1 MHQIDIKDNMLLI
14 CPSDIKEKILANNK
28 SLVDIS
34 FMTLEEYK
42 KRYYF
47 DYDYHTVKYLMDT
60 YGYTLN
66 NAKEIIESLY
76 FVEDKDYP
84 NNNLND
90 LVKIKKELLDK
101 NLLILDPLFNKHNKD
116 TIVYGYGDIRL
127 NDAKVLKGTII
138 DKHYNI
144 YEFDTIESE
153 LEYVYESIFELLENG
168 IDINNIY
175 IVADNEYENYF
186 KRYNS
191 YYDFK
196 VNYPSDNSLY
206 GTEAAKKFLEDIK
219 LKGRETI
226 YNELTNKD
234 LVNILNK
241 YLDLNE
247 AYDFI
252 VEDLK
257 HIKLNKKYRDVV
269 QVVSNNYLFD
279 DADYV
284 FYLGFNDKVPAYKK
298 DNEYL
303 DNEMCH
309 LLGIDDT
316 NDKNRIIKENLICN
330 LSNIKNL
337 SLSYSK
343 NSPFNKYERQ
353 MLFSDVNY
361 ITYTNKYLHSNKANR
376 NRYGELL
383 DNLDKYGEHND
394 DLDSMYSTYDRNNY
408 GDYDNSYKNFNVGKE
423 TVELSYSS
431 MQSYYECAF
440 KYYLD
445 NILRPDDSDAT
456 FFTTIG
462 TIAHNVL
469 QEMVLDNTKDFDE
482 LWDNQVTFTS
492 AKELYFNKKIKEEI
506 REDFNIILKQKELS
520 YFDSVEC
527 EKRIKLKLRDNIFF
541 IGTIDKILKCKDN
554 LCIVDY
560 KTGNTKIEDKYFEF
574 GLNLQLPSYLYL
586 LQEDPSKIIG
596 FYLQHLVAPK
606 YVYDEKKDIETQKNE
621 DMKLNGFTTDDI
633 SRINILEDL
642 DGKSN
647 VVSKLAITKNGELSK
662 NSKVI
667 SDQDMKDMIK
677 LVEDKILEAST
688 SILNNDFSINPK
700 VIDNK
705 NVSCTYC
712 RYKDICYKRIKDYVY
727 YETKKEEEVK
737 DGN

>member
-116 TIVYGYGDIRL
+116 TFAYGYGDIRL

-138 DKHYNI
+138 DKHYDI

-196 VNYPSDNSLY
+196 VNYPSNNSLY

-257 HIKLNKKYRDVV
+257 HIKLNKKYKDVV
-269 QVVSNNYLFD
+269 QVVSNNYLFSD
-279 DADYV
+279 FDYV
-284 FYLGFNDKVPAYKK
+284 FYLGFNDKVIAYKK

-303 DNEMCH
+303 DNEMCR

-337 SLSYSK
+337 YLSYSK

-361 ITYTNKYLHSNKANR
+361 ITYTNKYLHSDRANR

-456 FFTTIG
+456 FFNTIG

-469 QEMVLDNTKDFDE
+469 QEMVLDNTRDFDE

-520 YFDSVEC
+520 YFDDVEC

-541 IGTIDKILKCKDN
+541 KGFIDKILKCKDN

-621 DMKLNGFTTDDI
+621 DMKLTGFTSSDI

-667 SDQDMKDMIK
+667 SDEDMKDMIK

-712 RYKDICYKRIKDYVY
+712 RYKDICYKRIKDYAY
-727 YETKKEEEVK
+727 CETKKEEVI

>member
-76 FVEDKDYP
+76 FVEDKNYP
-84 NNNLND
+84 NNKLND

-116 TIVYGYGDIRL
+116 TFAYGYGDIRL

-257 HIKLNKKYRDVV
+257 HIKLNKKYKDVV
-269 QVVSNNYLFD
+269 QVVSNNYLFSD
-279 DADYV
+279 SDYV

-303 DNEMCH
+303 DNEMCA

-337 SLSYSK
+337 YLSYSK

-361 ITYTNKYLHSNKANR
+361 ITYTNKYLHSDRANK

-394 DLDSMYSTYDRNNY
+394 DLDSMYSTYYRNNY

-445 NILRPDDSDAT
+445 NILRPDDSDVT
-456 FFTTIG
+456 FFNTIG

-520 YFDSVEC
+520 YFDDVEC
-527 EKRIKLKLRDNIFF
+527 EKSIRLQLADKIFF
-541 IGTIDKILKCKDN
+541 KGKIDKILKCKDN
-554 LCIVDY
+554 VCIVDY
-560 KTGNTKIEDKYFEF
+560 KTGNKKIEDKYFEF

-621 DMKLNGFTTDDI
+621 DMKLTGFTSSDI

-667 SDQDMKDMIK
+667 SDEDMKDMIK

>member
-14 CPSDIKEKILANNK
+14 CPRDIKEKILNDNK

-47 DYDYHTVKYLMDT
+47 DYDYHAVKYLMDT
-60 YGYTLN
+60 YNYTLN

-76 FVEDKDYP
+76 FIEDKDYH
-84 NNNLND
+84 NNKLNY

-101 NLLILDPLFNKHNKD
+101 NLLILDLLFNKNNKD
-116 TIVYGYGDIRL
+116 TFVYGYGDIRL
-127 NDAKVLKGTII
+127 NNAEVLKDNIV
-138 DKHYNI
+138 DKRYDI

-175 IVADNEYENYF
+175 IVASNEYENYF

-196 VNYPSDNSLY
+196 VNYPSENSLY
-206 GTEAAKKFLEDIK
+206 GTEVAKKFLEDIK
-219 LKGRETI
+219 TKDRETI
-226 YNELTNKD
+226 YNELNNKD
-234 LVNILNK
+234 LINILNK

-257 HIKLNKKYRDVV
+257 HTKLNKQYKDVV
-269 QVVSNNYLFD
+269 QVVSNNYIFD
-279 DADYV
+279 DNDYV
-284 FYLGFNDKVPAYKK
+284 FYLGFNDKVPTYKK

-337 SLSYSK
+337 YLSYSK

-353 MLFSDVNY
+353 MLFNDVDY
-361 ITYTNKYLHSNKANR
+361 ITYMNKYLHSDKSNR

-394 DLDSMYSTYDRNNY
+394 DLDSLYSTYDRNNH
-408 GDYDNSYKNFNVGKE
+408 GDYDNSYKSFDVGKE

-445 NILRPDDSDAT
+445 NILRPDDSDVT
-456 FFTTIG
+456 FFNTIG

-469 QEMVLDNTKDFDE
+469 QEMVLDNTKDFDK

-492 AKELYFNKKIKEEI
+492 AKDLYFNKKIKEEI

-520 YFDSVEC
+520 YFDSEEC

-541 IGTIDKILKCKDN
+541 KGFIDKILKCKDN
-554 LCIVDY
+554 VCIVDY

-606 YVYDEKKDIETQKNE
+606 YIYDEKKDIETQKNE
-621 DMKLNGFTTDDI
+621 DMKLCGFTSNDV

-647 VVSKLAITKNGELSK
+647 VVSKLAITKNGDLSK

-712 RYKDICYKRIKDYVY
+712 RYRDICYKRIKDYVY
-727 YETKKEEEVK
+727 YETKKEEVI
-737 DGN
+737 DGD

>member
-14 CPSDIKEKILANNK
+14 CPRDIKEKILANNK

-84 NNNLND
+84 NNKLND
-90 LVKIKKELLDK
+90 LAKIKKELLEK

-116 TIVYGYGDIRL
+116 TFAYGYGDIRL

-257 HIKLNKKYRDVV
+257 HIKLNKKYKDVV
-269 QVVSNNYLFD
+269 QVVSNNYLFSD
-279 DADYV
+279 FDYV

-303 DNEMCH
+303 DNEMCR

-361 ITYTNKYLHSNKANR
+361 ITYTNKYLHSDRANK

-520 YFDSVEC
+520 YFDDVEC

-541 IGTIDKILKCKDN
+541 KGFIDKILKCKDN

-621 DMKLNGFTTDDI
+621 DMKLTGFTSSDI

-667 SDQDMKDMIK
+667 SDEDMKDMIK

-712 RYKDICYKRIKDYVY
+712 RYKDICYKRIKDYAY
-727 YETKKEEEVK
+727 YETKKEEVI
-737 DGN
+737 DGD

>member
-14 CPSDIKEKILANNK
+14 CPSDIKEKILTNNK

-76 FVEDKDYP
+76 FVEDKDYH
-84 NNNLND
+84 NNKLNY

-101 NLLILDPLFNKHNKD
+101 NLSILGPLFNKHNKD

-127 NDAKVLKGTII
+127 NDVKVLKGTII
-138 DKHYNI
+138 DKQYNI

-175 IVADNEYENYF
+175 IVASNEYENYF

-226 YNELTNKD
+226 YNELNNKD

-257 HIKLNKKYRDVV
+257 HIKLNKKYKGVV

-279 DADYV
+279 DTDYV

-303 DNEMCH
+303 DNEMCR

-337 SLSYSK
+337 MLSYSK

-361 ITYTNKYLHSNKANR
+361 ISYTNKYLHSDRANK

-394 DLDSMYSTYDRNNY
+394 DLDLMYSTYDRNNY

-445 NILRPDDSDAT
+445 NILRPDDSDIT
-456 FFTTIG
+456 FFNTIG

-482 LWDNQVTFTS
+482 LWDNRVTFTS

-506 REDFNIILKQKELS
+506 REDFNIILNQKELS
-520 YFDSVEC
+520 YFDDVEC

-541 IGTIDKILKCKDN
+541 KGFIDKILKCKDN

-621 DMKLNGFTTDDI
+621 DMKLSGFTSNDI

-642 DGKSN
+642 DGKSS
-647 VVSKLAITKNGELSK
+647 VVSKLAITKNGDLSK

-667 SDQDMKDMIK
+667 SDEDMKDMIK

-705 NVSCTYC
+705 NVSCIYC
-712 RYKDICYKRIKDYVY
+712 RYKDICYKRINDYVY
-727 YETKKEEEVK
+727 YETKKEEVV
-737 DGN
+737 DGD

>member
-14 CPSDIKEKILANNK
+14 CPSDIKEKILTNNK

-60 YGYTLN
+60 YGHTLN

-84 NNNLND
+84 NNKLND

-101 NLLILDPLFNKHNKD
+101 NLLILVPLFNKHNKD
-116 TIVYGYGDIRL
+116 TFAYGYGDIRL
-127 NDAKVLKGTII
+127 IDVKVLKDTII

-175 IVADNEYENYF
+175 IVASNEYENYF

-206 GTEAAKKFLEDIK
+206 GTEVAKKFLEDIK
-219 LKGRETI
+219 IKDRETI
-226 YNELTNKD
+226 YNELNNKD
-234 LVNILNK
+234 LINILNK

-257 HIKLNKKYRDVV
+257 HIKLNKKYKDVV

-279 DADYV
+279 DTDYV

-303 DNEMCH
+303 DNEMCR

-337 SLSYSK
+337 YLSYSK

-353 MLFSDVNY
+353 MLFNDVNY
-361 ITYTNKYLHSNKANR
+361 ISYTNKYLHSDKSNR

-423 TVELSYSS
+423 IVELSYSS

-445 NILRPDDSDAT
+445 NILRPDDSDVT
-456 FFTTIG
+456 FFNTIG

-492 AKELYFNKKIKEEI
+492 AKELYFNNKIKEEI

-520 YFDSVEC
+520 YFDNVEC

-541 IGTIDKILKCKDN
+541 KGFIDKILKCKDN

-621 DMKLNGFTTDDI
+621 DMKLSGFTTDDI

-642 DGKSN
+642 DGKSS

-667 SDQDMKDMIK
+667 SDEDMKDMIK

-705 NVSCTYC
+705 NVSCIYC

-727 YETKKEEEVK
+727 YETKKEEVI
-737 DGN
+737 DGD

>member
-14 CPSDIKEKILANNK
+14 CPSDIKEKILINNK

-76 FVEDKDYP
+76 FVEDKNYP
-84 NNNLND
+84 NNKLND
-90 LVKIKKELLDK
+90 LVKIKKELLEK

-116 TIVYGYGDIRL
+116 TFAYGYGDIRL
-127 NDAKVLKGTII
+127 NDAKVLKGTIV
-138 DKHYNI
+138 DKHYDI

-175 IVADNEYENYF
+175 IVAGNEYENYF

-191 YYDFK
+191 YFDFK
-196 VNYPSDNSLY
+196 VNYPSDNILY

-257 HIKLNKKYRDVV
+257 HIKLNKKYKDVV
-269 QVVSNNYLFD
+269 QVVSNNYLFSD
-279 DADYV
+279 SDYV

-303 DNEMCH
+303 DNEMCR

-337 SLSYSK
+337 YLSYSK

-361 ITYTNKYLHSNKANR
+361 ISYTNKYLHSDKSNR

-541 IGTIDKILKCKDN
+541 KGFIDKILKCKDN
-554 LCIVDY
+554 VCIVDY

-621 DMKLNGFTTDDI
+621 DMKLTGFTSSDI

-642 DGKSN
+642 DGKSS

-667 SDQDMKDMIK
+667 SDEDMKDMIK

-727 YETKKEEEVK
+727 YETKKEEEVI
-737 DGN
+737 DGD

>member
-84 NNNLND
+84 NNKLND
-90 LVKIKKELLDK
+90 LAKIKKELLEK

-127 NDAKVLKGTII
+127 NDAKVLKGTIV
-138 DKHYNI
+138 DKHYDI
-144 YEFDTIESE
+144 YEFDIIESE

-206 GTEAAKKFLEDIK
+206 GTEAAKKFLEDIE
-219 LKGRETI
+219 LKDRETI

-247 AYDFI
+247 AHDFI

-257 HIKLNKKYRDVV
+257 HIKLNKKYKDVV
-269 QVVSNNYLFD
+269 QVVSNNYLFSD
-279 DADYV
+279 FDYL

-303 DNEMCH
+303 DNEMCR

-361 ITYTNKYLHSNKANR
+361 ITYTNKYLHSDRANK

-520 YFDSVEC
+520 YFDDVEC
-527 EKRIKLKLRDNIFF
+527 EKSIRLQLADKIFF
-541 IGTIDKILKCKDN
+541 KGKIDKILKCKDN

-621 DMKLNGFTTDDI
+621 DMKLTGFTSSDI

-667 SDQDMKDMIK
+667 SDEDMKDMIK

-712 RYKDICYKRIKDYVY
+712 RYKDICYKRIKDYAY
-727 YETKKEEEVK
+727 YETKKEEVI
-737 DGN
+737 DGD

>member
-84 NNNLND
+84 NNKLND
-90 LVKIKKELLDK
+90 LAKIKKELLEK

-116 TIVYGYGDIRL
+116 TFAYGYGDIRL

-206 GTEAAKKFLEDIK
+206 GTEAAKKFLEDIE
-219 LKGRETI
+219 LKDRETI

-257 HIKLNKKYRDVV
+257 HIKLNKKYKDVV
-269 QVVSNNYLFD
+269 QVVSNNYLFSD
-279 DADYV
+279 FDYV

-330 LSNIKNL
+330 LSNIRNL
-337 SLSYSK
+337 YLSYSK

-520 YFDSVEC
+520 YFDDVEC

-541 IGTIDKILKCKDN
+541 KGFIDKMLKCKDN

-621 DMKLNGFTTDDI
+621 DMKLTGFTSSDI

-642 DGKSN
+642 DGKSS

-667 SDQDMKDMIK
+667 SDEDMKDMIK

>member
-1 MHQIDIKDNMLLI
+1 MLLI
-14 CPSDIKEKILANNK
+14 CPRDIKEKILANNK

-257 HIKLNKKYRDVV
+257 HIKLNKKYKDVV
-269 QVVSNNYLFD
+269 QVVSNNYLFSD
-279 DADYV
+279 FDYV
-284 FYLGFNDKVPAYKK
+284 FYLGFNDKVLAYKK

-316 NDKNRIIKENLICN
+316 NDKNRIIKENLISN

-343 NSPFNKYERQ
+343 NSPFNKYEKQ

-361 ITYTNKYLHSNKANR
+361 ITYTNKYLHSNKANS

-520 YFDSVEC
+520 YFDDVEC

-541 IGTIDKILKCKDN
+541 KGFIDKILKCKDN

-621 DMKLNGFTTDDI
+621 DMKLTGFTSSDI

>member
-14 CPSDIKEKILANNK
+14 CPRDIKEKILANNK

-116 TIVYGYGDIRL
+116 TFAYGYGDIRL

-175 IVADNEYENYF
+175 IVAGNEYENYF

-206 GTEAAKKFLEDIK
+206 GTEAAKKFLEDIE
-219 LKGRETI
+219 LKDRETI

-257 HIKLNKKYRDVV
+257 HIKLNKKYKDVV
-269 QVVSNNYLFD
+269 QVVSNNYLFSD
-279 DADYV
+279 FDYV

-316 NDKNRIIKENLICN
+316 NDKNRIIKENLISN
-330 LSNIKNL
+330 LSNI
-337 SLSYSK
+337 K

-506 REDFNIILKQKELS
+506 REDFNIILKLKELS
-520 YFDSVEC
+520 YFVDVEC

-541 IGTIDKILKCKDN
+541 KGFIDKILKCKDN

>member
-14 CPSDIKEKILANNK
+14 CPRDIKEKILANNK

-76 FVEDKDYP
+76 FVEDKDYL
-84 NNNLND
+84 NNKLND
-90 LVKIKKELLDK
+90 LAKIKKELLEK

-138 DKHYNI
+138 DKHYDI
-144 YEFDTIESE
+144 YEFDIIESE

-206 GTEAAKKFLEDIK
+206 GTEAAKKFLEDIE
-219 LKGRETI
+219 LKDRETI

-247 AYDFI
+247 AHDFI

-257 HIKLNKKYRDVV
+257 HIKLNKKYKDVV
-269 QVVSNNYLFD
+269 QVVSNNYLFSD
-279 DADYV
+279 FDYV

-337 SLSYSK
+337 YLSYSK
-343 NSPFNKYERQ
+343 NSPFYKYERQ

-361 ITYTNKYLHSNKANR
+361 ITYTNKYLHSDRANK

-506 REDFNIILKQKELS
+506 REDFNIILNQKELS
-520 YFDSVEC
+520 YFDDVEC
-527 EKRIKLKLRDNIFF
+527 EKSIRLQLADKIFF
-541 IGTIDKILKCKDN
+541 KGKIDKILKCKDN
-554 LCIVDY
+554 VCIVDY

-621 DMKLNGFTTDDI
+621 DMKLTGFTSSDI

-667 SDQDMKDMIK
+667 SDEDMKDMIK

-712 RYKDICYKRIKDYVY
+712 RYKDICYKRIKDYAY
-727 YETKKEEEVK
+727 CETKKEEVI
-737 DGN
+737 DGD

>member
-76 FVEDKDYP
+76 FVEDKNYP
-84 NNNLND
+84 NNKLND

-116 TIVYGYGDIRL
+116 TFAYGYGDIRL

-175 IVADNEYENYF
+175 IVAGNEYENYF

-257 HIKLNKKYRDVV
+257 HIKLNKKYKDVV
-269 QVVSNNYLFD
+269 QVVSNNYLFSD
-279 DADYV
+279 FDYV
-284 FYLGFNDKVPAYKK
+284 FYF
-298 DNEYL
+298 
-303 DNEMCH
+303 
-309 LLGIDDT
+309 
-316 NDKNRIIKENLICN
+316 R
-330 LSNIKNL
+330 
-337 SLSYSK
+337 
-343 NSPFNKYERQ
+343 
-353 MLFSDVNY
+353 
-361 ITYTNKYLHSNKANR
+361 LH
-376 NRYGELL
+376 
-383 DNLDKYGEHND
+383 
-394 DLDSMYSTYDRNNY
+394 
-408 GDYDNSYKNFNVGKE
+408 
-423 TVELSYSS
+423 
-431 MQSYYECAF
+431 
-440 KYYLD
+440 
-445 NILRPDDSDAT
+445 
-456 FFTTIG
+456 
-462 TIAHNVL
+462 
-469 QEMVLDNTKDFDE
+469 
-482 LWDNQVTFTS
+482 
-492 AKELYFNKKIKEEI
+492 
-506 REDFNIILKQKELS
+506 
-520 YFDSVEC
+520 
-527 EKRIKLKLRDNIFF
+527 
-541 IGTIDKILKCKDN
+541 
-554 LCIVDY
+554 
-560 KTGNTKIEDKYFEF
+560 
-574 GLNLQLPSYLYL
+574 
-586 LQEDPSKIIG
+586 
-596 FYLQHLVAPK
+596 
-606 YVYDEKKDIETQKNE
+606 
-621 DMKLNGFTTDDI
+621 
-633 SRINILEDL
+633 
-642 DGKSN
+642 
-647 VVSKLAITKNGELSK
+647 
-662 NSKVI
+662 
-667 SDQDMKDMIK
+667 
-677 LVEDKILEAST
+677 
-688 SILNNDFSINPK
+688 
-700 VIDNK
+700 
-705 NVSCTYC
+705 
-712 RYKDICYKRIKDYVY
+712 
-727 YETKKEEEVK
+727 
-737 DGN
+737 

>member
-14 CPSDIKEKILANNK
+14 CPRDIKEKILANNK

-76 FVEDKDYP
+76 FVEDKNYP
-84 NNNLND
+84 NNKLND
-90 LVKIKKELLDK
+90 LVKIKKELLEK

-138 DKHYNI
+138 DKHYDI

-175 IVADNEYENYF
+175 IVAGNEYENYF

-191 YYDFK
+191 YFDFK

-257 HIKLNKKYRDVV
+257 HIKLNKKYKDVV
-269 QVVSNNYLFD
+269 QVVSNNYLFSD
-279 DADYV
+279 FDYV

-303 DNEMCH
+303 DNEMCR

-337 SLSYSK
+337 YLSYSK

-361 ITYTNKYLHSNKANR
+361 ISYTNKYLHSDKSNR

-520 YFDSVEC
+520 YFDDVEC

-541 IGTIDKILKCKDN
+541 KGFIDKILKCKDN

-621 DMKLNGFTTDDI
+621 DMKLTGFTSSDI

-667 SDQDMKDMIK
+667 SDEDMKDMIK

-727 YETKKEEEVK
+727 YETKKEEVK

>member
-1 MHQIDIKDNMLLI
+1 M
-14 CPSDIKEKILANNK
+14 
-28 SLVDIS
+28 
-34 FMTLEEYK
+34 
-42 KRYYF
+42 
-47 DYDYHTVKYLMDT
+47 
-60 YGYTLN
+60 
-66 NAKEIIESLY
+66 
-76 FVEDKDYP
+76 
-84 NNNLND
+84 
-90 LVKIKKELLDK
+90 
-101 NLLILDPLFNKHNKD
+101 LILDPLFNKHNKD

-127 NDAKVLKGTII
+127 NDAKVLKGTIV
-138 DKHYNI
+138 DKHYDI
-144 YEFDTIESE
+144 YEFDIIESE

-206 GTEAAKKFLEDIK
+206 GTEAAKKFLEDIE
-219 LKGRETI
+219 LKDRETI

-247 AYDFI
+247 AHDFI

-257 HIKLNKKYRDVV
+257 HIKLNKKYKDVV
-269 QVVSNNYLFD
+269 QVVSNNYLFSD
-279 DADYV
+279 FDYV

-303 DNEMCH
+303 DNEMCR

-361 ITYTNKYLHSNKANR
+361 ITYTNKYLHSDRANK

-520 YFDSVEC
+520 YFDDVEC
-527 EKRIKLKLRDNIFF
+527 EKSIRLQLADKIFF
-541 IGTIDKILKCKDN
+541 KGKIDKILKCKDN

-621 DMKLNGFTTDDI
+621 DMKLTGFTSSDI

-667 SDQDMKDMIK
+667 SDEDMKDMIK

-712 RYKDICYKRIKDYVY
+712 RYKDICYKRIKDYAY
-727 YETKKEEEVK
+727 YETKKEEAV
-737 DGN
+737 DGD

>member
-14 CPSDIKEKILANNK
+14 CPRDIKEKILANNK

-76 FVEDKDYP
+76 FVEDKNYP
-84 NNNLND
+84 NNKLND

-116 TIVYGYGDIRL
+116 TFAYGYGDIRL

-257 HIKLNKKYRDVV
+257 HIKLNKKYKDVV
-269 QVVSNNYLFD
+269 QVVSNNYLFSD
-279 DADYV
+279 FDYV
-284 FYLGFNDKVPAYKK
+284 FYLGFNDKVLAYKK

-337 SLSYSK
+337 YLSYSK

-361 ITYTNKYLHSNKANR
+361 ISYTNKYLHSDKSNR

-408 GDYDNSYKNFNVGKE
+408 GDYDNSYKSFDVGKE
-423 TVELSYSS
+423 VVELSYSS

-520 YFDSVEC
+520 YFDDVEC

-541 IGTIDKILKCKDN
+541 KGFIDKILKCKDN

-606 YVYDEKKDIETQKNE
+606 YVYDEKKDIGTQKNE
-621 DMKLNGFTTDDI
+621 DMKLTGFTSSDI

-667 SDQDMKDMIK
+667 SDEDMKDMIK

-727 YETKKEEEVK
+727 YETKKEEVI
-737 DGN
+737 DGD

>member
-14 CPSDIKEKILANNK
+14 CPSDIKEKILTNNK

-84 NNNLND
+84 NNKLND
-90 LVKIKKELLDK
+90 LVKIKKELLEK

-116 TIVYGYGDIRL
+116 TFAYGYGDIRL
-127 NDAKVLKGTII
+127 IDVKVLKDTII

-175 IVADNEYENYF
+175 IVASNEYENYF

-219 LKGRETI
+219 LKDRETI

-257 HIKLNKKYRDVV
+257 HIKLNKKYKDVV

-303 DNEMCH
+303 DNEMCA

-337 SLSYSK
+337 MLSYSK

-361 ITYTNKYLHSNKANR
+361 ITYTNKYLHSDKSNR

-408 GDYDNSYKNFNVGKE
+408 GDYDNSYKRFDVNKKE
-423 TVELSYSS
+423 VCLSYSS

-445 NILRPDDSDAT
+445 NILRPDDSDIT
-456 FFTTIG
+456 FFNTIG

-520 YFDSVEC
+520 YFDDVEC

-541 IGTIDKILKCKDN
+541 KGFIDKILKCKDN

-560 KTGNTKIEDKYFEF
+560 KTGNTKIEEKYFEF

-621 DMKLNGFTTDDI
+621 DMKLSGFTSNDI

-642 DGKSN
+642 DGKSS
-647 VVSKLAITKNGELSK
+647 VVSKLAITKNGDLSK

-667 SDQDMKDMIK
+667 SDEDMKDMIK

-688 SILNNDFSINPK
+688 SILNNDFCINPK

-727 YETKKEEEVK
+727 CETKKEEVI
-737 DGN
+737 DGD

>member
-14 CPSDIKEKILANNK
+14 CPRDIKEKILANNK

-76 FVEDKDYP
+76 FVEDKNYP
-84 NNNLND
+84 NNKLND

-257 HIKLNKKYRDVV
+257 HIKLNKKYKDVV
-269 QVVSNNYLFD
+269 QVVSNNYLFSD
-279 DADYV
+279 FDYV
-284 FYLGFNDKVPAYKK
+284 FYLGFNDKVLAYKK

-303 DNEMCH
+303 DNEMCR

-337 SLSYSK
+337 YLSYSK

-361 ITYTNKYLHSNKANR
+361 ISYTNKYLHSDKSNR

-541 IGTIDKILKCKDN
+541 KGFIDKILKCKDN

-621 DMKLNGFTTDDI
+621 DMKLTGFTSSDI

-642 DGKSN
+642 DGKSS

-667 SDQDMKDMIK
+667 SDEDMKDMIK

-727 YETKKEEEVK
+727 YETKKEEVK

>member
-14 CPSDIKEKILANNK
+14 CPRDIKEKILANNK

-84 NNNLND
+84 NNKLND
-90 LVKIKKELLDK
+90 LAKIKKELLEK

-138 DKHYNI
+138 DKHYDI
-144 YEFDTIESE
+144 YEFDIIESE

-206 GTEAAKKFLEDIK
+206 GTEAAKKFLEDIE
-219 LKGRETI
+219 LKDRETI

-247 AYDFI
+247 AHDFI

-257 HIKLNKKYRDVV
+257 HIKLNKKYKDVV
-269 QVVSNNYLFD
+269 QVVSNNYLFSD
-279 DADYV
+279 FDYV

-337 SLSYSK
+337 YLSYSK
-343 NSPFNKYERQ
+343 NSPFYKYERQ

-520 YFDSVEC
+520 YFDDVEC
-527 EKRIKLKLRDNIFF
+527 EKSIRLQLADKIFF
-541 IGTIDKILKCKDN
+541 KGKIDKILKCKDN

-621 DMKLNGFTTDDI
+621 DMKLTGFTSSDI

-712 RYKDICYKRIKDYVY
+712 RYKDICYKRIKDYAY
-727 YETKKEEEVK
+727 YETKKEEVI
-737 DGN
+737 DGD

>member
-14 CPSDIKEKILANNK
+14 CPRDIKEKILNDNK

-47 DYDYHTVKYLMDT
+47 DYDYHDVKYLMDT
-60 YGYTLN
+60 YNYTLN

-76 FVEDKDYP
+76 FIEDKDYH
-84 NNNLND
+84 NNKLNY

-101 NLLILDPLFNKHNKD
+101 NLLILDLLFNKNNKD
-116 TIVYGYGDIRL
+116 TFVYGYGDIRL
-127 NDAKVLKGTII
+127 NNAEVLKDNIV
-138 DKHYNI
+138 DKRYDI

-175 IVADNEYENYF
+175 IVASNEYENYF

-196 VNYPSDNSLY
+196 VNYPSENSLY
-206 GTEAAKKFLEDIK
+206 GTEVAKKFLEDIK
-219 LKGRETI
+219 TKDRETI
-226 YNELTNKD
+226 YNELNNKD
-234 LVNILNK
+234 LINILNK

-257 HIKLNKKYRDVV
+257 HTKLNKQYKDVV
-269 QVVSNNYLFD
+269 QVVSNNYIFD
-279 DADYV
+279 DNDYV
-284 FYLGFNDKVPAYKK
+284 FYLGFNDKVPTYKK

-337 SLSYSK
+337 YLSYSK

-353 MLFSDVNY
+353 MLFNDVDY
-361 ITYTNKYLHSNKANR
+361 ITYMNKYLHSDKSNR

-394 DLDSMYSTYDRNNY
+394 DLDSLYSTYDRNNH
-408 GDYDNSYKNFNVGKE
+408 GDYDNSYKSFDVGKE

-445 NILRPDDSDAT
+445 NILRPDDSDVT
-456 FFTTIG
+456 FFNTIG

-469 QEMVLDNTKDFDE
+469 QEMVLDNTKDFDK

-492 AKELYFNKKIKEEI
+492 AKDLYFNKKIKEEI

-520 YFDSVEC
+520 YFDSEEC

-541 IGTIDKILKCKDN
+541 KGFIDKILKCKDN
-554 LCIVDY
+554 VCIVDY

-606 YVYDEKKDIETQKNE
+606 YIYDEKKDIETQKNE
-621 DMKLNGFTTDDI
+621 DMKLCGFTSNDV

-647 VVSKLAITKNGELSK
+647 VVSKLAITKNGDLSK

-712 RYKDICYKRIKDYVY
+712 RYRDICYKRIKDYVY
-727 YETKKEEEVK
+727 YETKKEEVI
-737 DGN
+737 DGD

>member
-14 CPSDIKEKILANNK
+14 CPSDIKEKILTNNK

-47 DYDYHTVKYLMDT
+47 NYDYHTVKYLMDT
-60 YGYTLN
+60 YDYTLN

-84 NNNLND
+84 NNKLND

-116 TIVYGYGDIRL
+116 TFAYGYGDIRL
-127 NDAKVLKGTII
+127 NDVKVLKDTIV
-138 DKHYNI
+138 DKHYDI

-175 IVADNEYENYF
+175 IVASNEYKNYF

-196 VNYPSDNSLY
+196 VNYPNDNSLY

-219 LKGRETI
+219 TKDRETI
-226 YNELTNKD
+226 YNELNNKD
-234 LVNILNK
+234 LINILNK

-257 HIKLNKKYRDVV
+257 HIKLNKKYKDVV
-269 QVVSNNYLFD
+269 QVVSNNYLFSD
-279 DADYV
+279 FDYV

-303 DNEMCH
+303 DNEMCR

-337 SLSYSK
+337 YLSYSK

-361 ITYTNKYLHSNKANR
+361 ITYTNKYLHSDKSNR
-376 NRYGELL
+376 NRYGEML

-445 NILRPDDSDAT
+445 NILRPDDSDVT
-456 FFTTIG
+456 FFNTIG

-541 IGTIDKILKCKDN
+541 KGFIDKILKCKDN

-606 YVYDEKKDIETQKNE
+606 YVYDEKKDIETQKND
-621 DMKLNGFTTDDI
+621 DMKLTGFTSSDI

-647 VVSKLAITKNGELSK
+647 VVSKLAITKNGDLSK

-677 LVEDKILEAST
+677 LVEGKILEAST

-705 NVSCTYC
+705 NASCIYC

-727 YETKKEEEVK
+727 YETKKEEVI
-737 DGN
+737 DGD

>member
-14 CPSDIKEKILANNK
+14 CPSDIKEKILTNNK

-116 TIVYGYGDIRL
+116 TFAYGYGDIRL

-138 DKHYNI
+138 DKHYDI

-196 VNYPSDNSLY
+196 VNYPSNNSLY
-206 GTEAAKKFLEDIK
+206 GTEAAKKFLEDIE
-219 LKGRETI
+219 LKDRETI

-234 LVNILNK
+234 LINILNK

-257 HIKLNKKYRDVV
+257 HIKLNKKYKDVV
-269 QVVSNNYLFD
+269 QVVSNNYLFSD
-279 DADYV
+279 FDYV
-284 FYLGFNDKVPAYKK
+284 FYLGFNDKVPVYKK

-337 SLSYSK
+337 YLSYSK

-361 ITYTNKYLHSNKANR
+361 ITYTNKYLHSNRANR

-506 REDFNIILKQKELS
+506 REDFNIILNQKELS

-541 IGTIDKILKCKDN
+541 KGFIDKILKCKDN
-554 LCIVDY
+554 VCIVDY

-621 DMKLNGFTTDDI
+621 DMKLTGFTSSDI

-667 SDQDMKDMIK
+667 SDEDMKDMIK

>member
-14 CPSDIKEKILANNK
+14 CPSDIKEKILTNNK

-47 DYDYHTVKYLMDT
+47 DYDYHAVKYLMDT
-60 YGYTLN
+60 YDYTLN

-84 NNNLND
+84 NNKLND

-101 NLLILDPLFNKHNKD
+101 NLLILNPGARIFGARIL
-116 TIVYGYGDIRL
+116 YGYGDIRL
-127 NDAKVLKGTII
+127 NDVKVFKDSII
-138 DKHYNI
+138 DKHYDI

-175 IVADNEYENYF
+175 IVASNEYENYF

-257 HIKLNKKYRDVV
+257 HIKLNKKYKDVV

-303 DNEMCH
+303 DNEMCR

-337 SLSYSK
+337 MLSYSK

-353 MLFSDVNY
+353 MLFNDVNY
-361 ITYTNKYLHSNKANR
+361 ITYTNKYLHSDRANK

-394 DLDSMYSTYDRNNY
+394 DLDSMYSTYDRNSY
-408 GDYDNSYKNFNVGKE
+408 GDYDNSYKRFDVNKKE
-423 TVELSYSS
+423 VCLSYSS

-445 NILRPDDSDAT
+445 NILRPDDSDVT
-456 FFTTIG
+456 FFNTIG

-469 QEMVLDNTKDFDE
+469 QEMVLDNTRDFDE

-541 IGTIDKILKCKDN
+541 KGFIDKILKCKDN
-554 LCIVDY
+554 VCIVDY

-621 DMKLNGFTTDDI
+621 DMKLSGFTTDDI

-642 DGKSN
+642 DGKSS
-647 VVSKLAITKNGELSK
+647 VVSKLAITKNGDLSK

-667 SDQDMKDMIK
+667 SDEDMKDMIK
-677 LVEDKILEAST
+677 LVEDIILEAST

-705 NVSCTYC
+705 NVSCMYC

-727 YETKKEEEVK
+727 YETKKEEVI
-737 DGN
+737 DGD

>member
-47 DYDYHTVKYLMDT
+47 DYDYHTVKYLMNT

-84 NNNLND
+84 NNKLND
-90 LVKIKKELLDK
+90 LAKIKKELLEK

-127 NDAKVLKGTII
+127 NDAKVLKGTIV
-138 DKHYNI
+138 DKHYDI
-144 YEFDTIESE
+144 YEFDIIESE

-206 GTEAAKKFLEDIK
+206 GTEAAKKFLEDIE
-219 LKGRETI
+219 LKDRETI

-247 AYDFI
+247 AHDFI

-257 HIKLNKKYRDVV
+257 HIKLNKKYKDVV
-269 QVVSNNYLFD
+269 QVVSNNYLFSD
-279 DADYV
+279 FDYV

-303 DNEMCH
+303 DNEMCR

-361 ITYTNKYLHSNKANR
+361 ITYTNKYLHSDRANK

-423 TVELSYSS
+423 IVELSYSS

-520 YFDSVEC
+520 YFDDVEC
-527 EKRIKLKLRDNIFF
+527 EKSIRLQLADKIFF
-541 IGTIDKILKCKDN
+541 KGKIDKILKCKDN

-621 DMKLNGFTTDDI
+621 DMKLTGFTSSDI

-667 SDQDMKDMIK
+667 SDEDMKDMIK

-712 RYKDICYKRIKDYVY
+712 RYKDICYKRIKDYAY
-727 YETKKEEEVK
+727 YETKKEEAV
-737 DGN
+737 DGD

>member
-84 NNNLND
+84 NNKLND
-90 LVKIKKELLDK
+90 LAKIKKELLEK

-144 YEFDTIESE
+144 YEFDTIELE

-191 YYDFK
+191 YFDFK

-257 HIKLNKKYRDVV
+257 HIKLNKKYKDVV
-269 QVVSNNYLFD
+269 QVVSNNYLFSD
-279 DADYV
+279 FDYV

-330 LSNIKNL
+330 LSNIRNL
-337 SLSYSK
+337 YLSYSK

-469 QEMVLDNTKDFDE
+469 QEMVLDSTKDFDE
-482 LWDNQVTFTS
+482 LWDNQVTFIS

-541 IGTIDKILKCKDN
+541 KGFIDKILKCKDN

-621 DMKLNGFTTDDI
+621 DMKLTGFTSSDI

-667 SDQDMKDMIK
+667 SDEDMKDMIK

-705 NVSCTYC
+705 NVSCIYC

-727 YETKKEEEVK
+727 CETKKEEVI
-737 DGN
+737 DGD

>member
-28 SLVDIS
+28 SLIDIS

-60 YGYTLN
+60 YDYTLN

-84 NNNLND
+84 NNKLND

-101 NLLILDPLFNKHNKD
+101 NLLIIDPLFNKHNKD

-127 NDAKVLKGTII
+127 KDAKVLKGTII
-138 DKHYNI
+138 DKLYNI

-175 IVADNEYENYF
+175 IVAGNEYENYF

-219 LKGRETI
+219 LKDRETI

-247 AYDFI
+247 ACDFI

-257 HIKLNKKYRDVV
+257 HIKLNKKYKDVV
-269 QVVSNNYLFD
+269 QVVSNNYLFSD
-279 DADYV
+279 SDYV

-337 SLSYSK
+337 MLSYSK

-361 ITYTNKYLHSNKANR
+361 ITYTNKYLHSDKSNK

-423 TVELSYSS
+423 IVELSYSS

-445 NILRPDDSDAT
+445 NILRPDESDVT
-456 FFTTIG
+456 FFNTIG

-541 IGTIDKILKCKDN
+541 KGFIDKILKCKDN

-606 YVYDEKKDIETQKNE
+606 YIYDEKKEIETQKNE
-621 DMKLNGFTTDDI
+621 DMKLTGFTSDDI

-662 NSKVI
+662 TSKVI
-667 SDQDMKDMIK
+667 SDEDMKDMIK
-677 LVEDKILEAST
+677 LVEDKILSASEN
-688 SILNNDFSINPK
+688 ILNNDFSINPK

-712 RYKDICYKRIKDYVY
+712 RYRDICYKRIKDYVY
-727 YETKKEEEVK
+727 YETKKEEVV
-737 DGN
+737 DGD

>member
-14 CPSDIKEKILANNK
+14 CPSDIKEKILTNNK

-84 NNNLND
+84 NNKLND

-206 GTEAAKKFLEDIK
+206 GTEAAKKFLEDIE
-219 LKGRETI
+219 LKDRETI

-247 AYDFI
+247 AHDFI

-257 HIKLNKKYRDVV
+257 HIKLNKKYKDVV
-269 QVVSNNYLFD
+269 QVVSNNYLFSD
-279 DADYV
+279 SDYV

-298 DNEYL
+298 NNEYL

-330 LSNIKNL
+330 LSNIRNL
-337 SLSYSK
+337 YLSYSK

-506 REDFNIILKQKELS
+506 REDFNIILNQKELS
-520 YFDSVEC
+520 YFDDVEC
-527 EKRIKLKLRDNIFF
+527 EKSIRLQLADKIFF
-541 IGTIDKILKCKDN
+541 KGKIDKILKCKDN
-554 LCIVDY
+554 VCIVDY
-560 KTGNTKIEDKYFEF
+560 KTGNKKIEDKYFEF

-621 DMKLNGFTTDDI
+621 DMKLTGFTSSDI

-667 SDQDMKDMIK
+667 SDEDMKDMIK

-712 RYKDICYKRIKDYVY
+712 RYKDICYKRIKDYAY
-727 YETKKEEEVK
+727 YETKKEEAV
-737 DGN
+737 DGD

>member
-84 NNNLND
+84 NNKLND
-90 LVKIKKELLDK
+90 LAKIKKELLEK

-116 TIVYGYGDIRL
+116 TFAYGYGDIRL

-257 HIKLNKKYRDVV
+257 HIKLNKKYKDVV
-269 QVVSNNYLFD
+269 QVVSNNYLFSD
-279 DADYV
+279 FDYV

-316 NDKNRIIKENLICN
+316 NDKNRIIKENLISN

-361 ITYTNKYLHSNKANR
+361 ITYTNKYLHSDRANK

-506 REDFNIILKQKELS
+506 REDFNIILNQKELS
-520 YFDSVEC
+520 YFDDVEC
-527 EKRIKLKLRDNIFF
+527 EKSIRLQLADKIFF
-541 IGTIDKILKCKDN
+541 KGKIDKILKCKDN
-554 LCIVDY
+554 VCIVDY

-621 DMKLNGFTTDDI
+621 DMKLTGFTSSDI

-642 DGKSN
+642 DGKSS

-667 SDQDMKDMIK
+667 SDEDMKDMIK

-712 RYKDICYKRIKDYVY
+712 RYKDICYKRIKDYAY
-727 YETKKEEEVK
+727 CETKKEEVI
-737 DGN
+737 DGD

>member
-14 CPSDIKEKILANNK
+14 CPRDIKEKILNDNK

-84 NNNLND
+84 NNKLND

-127 NDAKVLKGTII
+127 KDAKVLKGTII
-138 DKHYNI
+138 DKHYDI

-175 IVADNEYENYF
+175 IVAGNEYENYF

-337 SLSYSK
+337 YLSYSK

-361 ITYTNKYLHSNKANR
+361 ITYTNKYLHSDKSNR

-383 DNLDKYGEHND
+383 DNLDKYGEHDD

-408 GDYDNSYKNFNVGKE
+408 GDYDNSYKRFDVNKKE
-423 TVELSYSS
+423 VCLSYSS

-445 NILRPDDSDAT
+445 NILRLDDSDVT
-456 FFTTIG
+456 FFNTIG

-469 QEMVLDNTKDFDE
+469 QEMVLDNTKDFDV

-492 AKELYFNKKIKEEI
+492 AKESYFNKKIKEEI
-506 REDFNIILKQKELS
+506 REDFNIILNQKELS
-520 YFDSVEC
+520 YFDDVEC

-541 IGTIDKILKCKDN
+541 KGFIDKILKCKDN

-621 DMKLNGFTTDDI
+621 DMKLSGFTSNDI

-642 DGKSN
+642 DGKSS
-647 VVSKLAITKNGELSK
+647 VVSKLAITKNGDLSK

-667 SDQDMKDMIK
+667 SDEDMKDMIK

-705 NVSCTYC
+705 NASCIYC

-727 YETKKEEEVK
+727 YETKKEEVI
-737 DGN
+737 DGD

>member
-1 MHQIDIKDNMLLI
+1 MLLI
-14 CPSDIKEKILANNK
+14 CPRDIKEKILNDNK

-84 NNNLND
+84 NNKLND

-127 NDAKVLKGTII
+127 NDAEVLKDTIV
-138 DKHYNI
+138 DKHYDI

-175 IVADNEYENYF
+175 IVASNEYDNYF

-206 GTEAAKKFLEDIK
+206 GTEVAKKFLEDIK
-219 LKGRETI
+219 IKDRETI

-269 QVVSNNYLFD
+269 QVVSNNYLFG

-303 DNEMCH
+303 DNEMCR

-337 SLSYSK
+337 YLSYSK

-361 ITYTNKYLHSNKANR
+361 ITYTNKYLHSDKSNR

-394 DLDSMYSTYDRNNY
+394 DLDSLYSTYDRNNY
-408 GDYDNSYKNFNVGKE
+408 GDYDNSYKRFDVNKKE
-423 TVELSYSS
+423 VCLSYSS

-445 NILRPDDSDAT
+445 NILRPDDSDVT
-456 FFTTIG
+456 FFNTIG

-541 IGTIDKILKCKDN
+541 KGFIDKILKCKDN

-621 DMKLNGFTTDDI
+621 DMKLSGFTTDDI

-642 DGKSN
+642 DGKSS

-667 SDQDMKDMIK
+667 SDEDMKDMIK

-705 NVSCTYC
+705 NVSCIYC

-727 YETKKEEEVK
+727 YETKKEEVI
-737 DGN
+737 DGD

>member
-76 FVEDKDYP
+76 FVEDKNYP
-84 NNNLND
+84 NNKLND

-116 TIVYGYGDIRL
+116 TFAYGYGDIRL

-257 HIKLNKKYRDVV
+257 HIKLNKKYKDVV
-269 QVVSNNYLFD
+269 QVVSNNYLFSD
-279 DADYV
+279 SDYV

-303 DNEMCH
+303 DNEMCR

-337 SLSYSK
+337 YLSYSK

-353 MLFSDVNY
+353 MLFNDVNY
-361 ITYTNKYLHSNKANR
+361 ISYTNKYLHSDKSNR

-445 NILRPDDSDAT
+445 NILRPDDSDIT
-456 FFTTIG
+456 FFNTIG

-541 IGTIDKILKCKDN
+541 KGFIDKILKCKDN
-554 LCIVDY
+554 VCIVDY

-621 DMKLNGFTTDDI
+621 DMKLTGFTSSDI

-667 SDQDMKDMIK
+667 SDEDMKDMIK

-700 VIDNK
+700 VIDNN

>member
-14 CPSDIKEKILANNK
+14 CPRDIKEKILANNK

-47 DYDYHTVKYLMDT
+47 DYDYHAVKYLMDT
-60 YGYTLN
+60 YDYTLN

-84 NNNLND
+84 NNKLND

-116 TIVYGYGDIRL
+116 TFAYGYGDIRL
-127 NDAKVLKGTII
+127 KDAKVLKGTII

-168 IDINNIY
+168 IDINKIY
-175 IVADNEYENYF
+175 IIAGNEYENYF

-226 YNELTNKD
+226 YNELNNKD
-234 LVNILNK
+234 LINILNK

-269 QVVSNNYLFD
+269 QVASNNYLFSD
-279 DADYV
+279 FDYV

-316 NDKNRIIKENLICN
+316 NDKNRIIKENLISN

-353 MLFSDVNY
+353 MIFNDVNY
-361 ITYTNKYLHSNKANR
+361 ITYTNKYLHSDKSNK

-394 DLDSMYSTYDRNNY
+394 DLDSFYSTYDRNNY
-408 GDYDNSYKNFNVGKE
+408 GDYDNSYKSFNVGKE
-423 TVELSYSS
+423 IVELSYSS

-445 NILRPDDSDAT
+445 NILRPDDSDIT
-456 FFTTIG
+456 FFNTIG

-520 YFDSVEC
+520 YFDDVEC

-541 IGTIDKILKCKDN
+541 KGFIDKILKCKDN

-606 YVYDEKKDIETQKNE
+606 YVYDEKKDIETQKND
-621 DMKLNGFTTDDI
+621 DMKLSGFTTDDI

-642 DGKSN
+642 DGKSS
-647 VVSKLAITKNGELSK
+647 VVSKLAITKNGDLSK

-667 SDQDMKDMIK
+667 SDEDMKDMIK

-705 NVSCTYC
+705 NVSCIYC

-727 YETKKEEEVK
+727 YETKKEEVI
-737 DGN
+737 DGD

>member
-14 CPSDIKEKILANNK
+14 CPRDIKEKILANNK

-257 HIKLNKKYRDVV
+257 HIKLNKKYKDVV
-269 QVVSNNYLFD
+269 QVVSNNYLFSD
-279 DADYV
+279 FDYV
-284 FYLGFNDKVPAYKK
+284 FYLGFNDKVLAYKK

-316 NDKNRIIKENLICN
+316 NDKNRIIKENLISN

-343 NSPFNKYERQ
+343 NSPFNKYEKQ

-361 ITYTNKYLHSNKANR
+361 ITYTNKYLHSNKANS

-520 YFDSVEC
+520 YFDDVEC

-541 IGTIDKILKCKDN
+541 KGFIDKILKCKDN

-621 DMKLNGFTTDDI
+621 DMKLTGFTSSDI

>member
-76 FVEDKDYP
+76 FVEDKNYP
-84 NNNLND
+84 NNKLND
-90 LVKIKKELLDK
+90 LVKIKKELLEK
-101 NLLILDPLFNKHNKD
+101 NLLMLDPLFNKHNKD

-257 HIKLNKKYRDVV
+257 HIKLNKKYKDVV
-269 QVVSNNYLFD
+269 QVVSNNYLFSD
-279 DADYV
+279 SDYV

-303 DNEMCH
+303 DNEMCR

-337 SLSYSK
+337 YLSYSK

-408 GDYDNSYKNFNVGKE
+408 GDYDNSYKSFDVGKE
-423 TVELSYSS
+423 VVELSYSS

-520 YFDSVEC
+520 YFDDVEC

-541 IGTIDKILKCKDN
+541 KGFIDKILKCKDN

-621 DMKLNGFTTDDI
+621 DMKLTGFTSSDI

-667 SDQDMKDMIK
+667 SDEDMKDMIK

-688 SILNNDFSINPK
+688 SILNNNFSINPK

>member
-1 MHQIDIKDNMLLI
+1 MLLI

-47 DYDYHTVKYLMDT
+47 DYDYHTVKYLMNT

-84 NNNLND
+84 NNKLND
-90 LVKIKKELLDK
+90 LAKIKKELLEK

-127 NDAKVLKGTII
+127 NDAKVLKGTIV
-138 DKHYNI
+138 DKHYDI
-144 YEFDTIESE
+144 YEFDIIESE

-206 GTEAAKKFLEDIK
+206 GTEAAKKFLEDIE
-219 LKGRETI
+219 LKDRETI

-247 AYDFI
+247 AHDFI

-257 HIKLNKKYRDVV
+257 HIKLNKKYKDVV
-269 QVVSNNYLFD
+269 QVVSNNYLFSD
-279 DADYV
+279 FDYV

-303 DNEMCH
+303 DNEMCR

-361 ITYTNKYLHSNKANR
+361 ITYTNKYLHSDRANK

-520 YFDSVEC
+520 YFDDVEC
-527 EKRIKLKLRDNIFF
+527 EKSIRLQLADKIFF
-541 IGTIDKILKCKDN
+541 KGKIDKILKCKDN

-621 DMKLNGFTTDDI
+621 DMKLTGFTSSDI

-667 SDQDMKDMIK
+667 SDEDMKDMIK

-712 RYKDICYKRIKDYVY
+712 RYKDICYKRIKDYAY
-727 YETKKEEEVK
+727 YETKKEEAV
-737 DGN
+737 DGD

>member
-14 CPSDIKEKILANNK
+14 CPRDIKEKILTNNK
-28 SLVDIS
+28 SLADIS

-84 NNNLND
+84 NNKLND
-90 LVKIKKELLDK
+90 LAKIKKELLEK

-116 TIVYGYGDIRL
+116 TFAYGYGDIRL

-257 HIKLNKKYRDVV
+257 HIKLNKKYKDVV
-269 QVVSNNYLFD
+269 QVVSNNYLFSD
-279 DADYV
+279 SDYV

-316 NDKNRIIKENLICN
+316 NDKNRIIKENLISN

-520 YFDSVEC
+520 YFDDVEC

-541 IGTIDKILKCKDN
+541 KGFIDKILKCKDN

-621 DMKLNGFTTDDI
+621 DMKLTGFTSSDI

-647 VVSKLAITKNGELSK
+647 VVSKLAITKNGDLSK

>member
-14 CPSDIKEKILANNK
+14 CPRDIKEKILANNK

-76 FVEDKDYP
+76 FVEDKNYP
-84 NNNLND
+84 NNKLND

-116 TIVYGYGDIRL
+116 TFAYGYGDIRL
-127 NDAKVLKGTII
+127 NDAKVLKGTIV
-138 DKHYNI
+138 DKHYDI

-175 IVADNEYENYF
+175 IVAGNEYENYF

-191 YYDFK
+191 YFDFK

-219 LKGRETI
+219 LKDRETI

-257 HIKLNKKYRDVV
+257 HIKLNKKYKDVV
-269 QVVSNNYLFD
+269 QVVSNNYLFSD
-279 DADYV
+279 FDYV

-337 SLSYSK
+337 YLSYSK
-343 NSPFNKYERQ
+343 NSPFYKYERQ

-361 ITYTNKYLHSNKANR
+361 ITYTNKYLHSDRANK

-506 REDFNIILKQKELS
+506 REDFNIILNQKELS
-520 YFDSVEC
+520 YFDDVEC
-527 EKRIKLKLRDNIFF
+527 EKSIRLQLADKIFF
-541 IGTIDKILKCKDN
+541 KGKIDKILKCKDN
-554 LCIVDY
+554 VCIVDY

-621 DMKLNGFTTDDI
+621 DMKLTGFTSSDI

-667 SDQDMKDMIK
+667 SDEDMKDMIK

-712 RYKDICYKRIKDYVY
+712 RYKDICYKRIKDYAY
-727 YETKKEEEVK
+727 YETKKEEAV
-737 DGN
+737 DGD